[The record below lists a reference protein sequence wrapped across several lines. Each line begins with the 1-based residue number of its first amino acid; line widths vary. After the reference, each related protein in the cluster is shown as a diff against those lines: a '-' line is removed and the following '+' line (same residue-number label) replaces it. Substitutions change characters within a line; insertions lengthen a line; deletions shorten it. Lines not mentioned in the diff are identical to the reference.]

1 MNKILHFT
9 KKSFLLA
16 SSILML
22 ASGITF
28 AQSSVIVEPG
38 LNTIIDAIAAHP
50 GDTLILQKG
59 KEYVIDQEIQVT
71 APLVIRGEAYTLED
85 TDPPA
90 LMRMYADPG
99 EASDKF
105 MFAAAAD
112 LHLIDLGFI
121 GFTFD
126 NQQIFGVCEISAPN
140 LNITAE
146 GCIVQSVN
154 TWMQTNKVPGTN
166 YLLHDNIHFNIS
178 YVGWDNWGGF
188 GGPTYKGDS
197 IINHSYNNTY
207 FVGGRTMAS
216 AGTGPNG
223 GQYLDHNTYV
233 NTFGE
238 TFHKCKDKNFHL
250 TNSILHNTHLRGYV
264 GMRISG
270 NDTIWDGDYVSYK
283 ISGVDY
289 YETGD
294 TLNGDFAIF
303 PHILDSVGGPREV
316 IVTNNLKF
324 NEQRVLDWN
333 VEHSVSTQPFVAR
346 NVLAFGKRYGWTIE
360 NNWMDQDST
369 SFDPLFEM
377 GEIPIGAFEKSWEQR
392 INRMIAGSTP
402 IEVAWRPGGEE
413 QKDFIWPLPFD
424 FTPTNDA
431 ALTAGTDGYP
441 LGDLNWFGKD
451 VVEAWENGWPLPVEA
466 LKMKSMELKLGNYP
480 NPFSSN
486 THIRYDLPARSHV
499 TLKIYDITGS
509 EVAILVNETQ
519 VAGHHEMM
527 FDGANLSGGI
537 YFCKI
542 KAGNTIQLNKMILIK

>member
-1 MNKILHFT
+1 MKKNLILAAG
-9 KKSFLLA
+9 L
-16 SSILML
+16 LML
-22 ASGITF
+22 TASISF
-28 AQSSVIVEPG
+28 AQTSVIVEPG
-38 LNTIIDAIAAHP
+38 LNTIIDAISANP

-59 KEYVIDQEIQVT
+59 KEYVIDQSIQVT

-90 LMRMYADPG
+90 LMSMYADPG
-99 EASDKF
+99 EAGDKF

-121 GFTFD
+121 GFTYD
-126 NQQIFGVCEISAPN
+126 NQQIFGVCEISAPH

-146 GCIVQSVN
+146 GCIVQAIN

-166 YLLHDNIHFNIS
+166 FLLHDNIHFNIS
-178 YVGWDNWGGF
+178 FVGWDNWGGF

-197 IINHSYNNTY
+197 ITNHSYNNTY
-207 FVGGRTMAS
+207 FIGGRTMAS
-216 AGTGPNG
+216 AGTGPSG

-238 TFHKCKDKNFHL
+238 TFHKCTDKNFHL

-264 GMRISG
+264 GMRIVG

-333 VEHSVSTQPFVAR
+333 EANNVSTQPFVAN
-346 NVLAFGKRYGWTIE
+346 NVLAFGARYGWTIE
-360 NNWMDQDST
+360 NNFMDQDNS
-369 SFDPLFEM
+369 SFDPQFEM
-377 GEIPIGAFEKSWEQR
+377 GTLPDGTFEKAWEQR

-402 IEVAWRPGGEE
+402 IEIAWRPAEEE
-413 QKDFIWPLPFD
+413 QKDFIWPLPFN
-424 FTPTNDA
+424 FKPEAA
-431 ALTAGTDGYP
+431 ALQTAGSDGYP
-441 LGDLNWFGKD
+441 LGDLNWFGPEM
-451 VVEAWENGWPLPVEA
+451 VEAWENGWAVPVIEQQA
-466 LKMKSMELKLGNYP
+466 ESVELKLKNYP
-480 NPFSSN
+480 NPFSSG
-486 THIRYDLPARSHV
+486 TTISYKLPARSHV
-499 TLKIYDITGS
+499 SMKIYDLTGS
-509 EVAILVNETQ
+509 VVAILVDENQ
-519 VAGHHEMM
+519 IAGQHEMM

-537 YFCKI
+537 YFCQI
-542 KAGNTIQLNKMILIK
+542 KAGNAFQVHKMTLLK